1 MKLTKMKKPTNSIIC
16 RLLMLI
22 DTISAEKEGLPSVIP
37 DERSW
42 ASIETG
48 PEEKANELAFE
59 WGARWCSWERDYSP
73 FGLVIPKGNPGQA

>member
-37 DERSW
+37 DERS
-42 ASIETG
+42 
-48 PEEKANELAFE
+48 
-59 WGARWCSWERDYSP
+59 
-73 FGLVIPKGNPGQA
+73 